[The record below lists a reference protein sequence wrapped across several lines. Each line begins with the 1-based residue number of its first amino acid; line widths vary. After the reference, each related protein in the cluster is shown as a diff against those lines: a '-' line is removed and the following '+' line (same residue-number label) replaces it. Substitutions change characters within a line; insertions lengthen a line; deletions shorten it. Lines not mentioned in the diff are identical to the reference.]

1 MHVAPPG
8 SGHTRFHPRWYRSR
22 VSIYWWMERW
32 AYVRFILRELTS
44 VFVAWTVV
52 LLLLHLKA
60 LTQGAEA
67 YAVLQAWLTRPGM
80 VIWNAISLAFVLY
93 HTITWFNLAP
103 HAMAVRF
110 RGKRVPALMISAP
123 NYLAW
128 LAVSAGFVWLVV
140 RG

>member
-1 MHVAPPG
+1 MAEGRRSQPGREGRLMQVAPPG
-8 SGHTRFHPRWYRSR
+8 SGPTRFHPRWYRSP

-67 YAVLQAWLTRPGM
+67 YSALQAWLTRPGM
-80 VIWNAISLAFVLY
+80 VVWNTIS
-93 HTITWFNLAP
+93 
-103 HAMAVRF
+103 
-110 RGKRVPALMISAP
+110 
-123 NYLAW
+123 
-128 LAVSAGFVWLVV
+128 
-140 RG
+140 